1 MKKVWTLH
9 TCRKVGRKSEACVWG
24 QSWPLLIFLCM
35 IKLGPWSEQS

>member
-9 TCRKVGRKSEACVWG
+9 TNRKVGRKSEACVWG
-24 QSWPLLIFLCM
+24 QSWPLIFLCM